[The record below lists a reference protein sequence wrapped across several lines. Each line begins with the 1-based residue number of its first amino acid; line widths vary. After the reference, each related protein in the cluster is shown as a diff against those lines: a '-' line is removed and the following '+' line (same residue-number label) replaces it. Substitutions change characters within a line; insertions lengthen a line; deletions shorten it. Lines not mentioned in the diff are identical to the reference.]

1 VALPDDYWASYE
13 YPTRTIA
20 DFLEAVRVIS
30 SYQSRTGAR
39 FVWRGVTNA
48 AWPLYSSLV
57 RCFIERRGHVP
68 TELELRALEGSI
80 LDEAREWG
88 LDWHTGGGRLRG
100 LELLAALQH
109 YGAPTRLVDFTY
121 NPFIALWF
129 AVEKHDNV
137 NGRVFAVDISHRLVT
152 RQNAMQFDPWWLER
166 TPSATDPWTT
176 ESWIWRPPPLEARI
190 VTQQGCFLMGGM
202 PSTRPARNV
211 RAQDG
216 WRPLR
221 QDETLQCMSVP
232 FQLIQYEQAV
242 AASEKRRLRGR
253 QPTTH
258 AFTLRT
264 EGKEQLRRELFQM
277 FGLSQSA
284 LFPDF
289 AGFAQFGRSF
299 TALEEASG
307 FPRVTESPQAPG

>member
-1 VALPDDYWASYE
+1 VALPEDYWASYE
-13 YPTRTIA
+13 HPTRTLA

-30 SYQSRTGAR
+30 SYQARTGAR

-57 RCFIERRGHVP
+57 RCYIERNHHVP
-68 TELELRALEGSI
+68 TEFELRAFERSI
-80 LDEAREWG
+80 LDEARDWG
-88 LDWHTGGGRLRG
+88 LDWHTGGRLNG

-109 YGAPTRLVDFTY
+109 YGAPTRLVDFTF

-137 NGRVFAVDISHRLVT
+137 DGRVFAIDISNRLVT
-152 RQNAMQFDPWWLER
+152 RDEAIRIDPWWLNDE
-166 TPSATDPWTT
+166 PSASDPWITD
-176 ESWIWRPPPLEARI
+176 SRIWRPPPLEPRI

-202 PSTRPARNV
+202 PSSGPARNV
-211 RAQDG
+211 RAPDG

-221 QDETLQCMSVP
+221 QDEILQCMSVP
-232 FQLIQYEQAV
+232 FQLIQYQQAV
-242 AASEKRRLRGR
+242 AASRGERLRGR
-253 QPTTH
+253 QPASH

-264 EGKEQLRRELFQM
+264 EGKEVLRRELLQV
-277 FGLSQSA
+277 FGLSRSA

-289 AGFAQFGRSF
+289 AGFAQFGNSF
-299 TALEEASG
+299 SAPEELNGSV
-307 FPRVTESPQAPG
+307 PVKESPPAPV